1 MNPRLIIAIL
11 ISVVLCACGEVARTP
26 DAAADNGP
34 DAGKDAAPDQPKTG
48 KDASPDRSPDKGGDT
63 KSPDKGVDTKSPD
76 KGGDLKADQNVKD
89 LQLPDKTPAP
99 DMPPCGNGAINGGE
113 QCDGINLNS
122 KTCKS
127 QGYVSG
133 TLKCT
138 KSCTFDLSG
147 CTKCGNNTIDKGETC
162 DGTALGGA
170 TCGALKLTGGAYIGG
185 TLKCSAGCTL
195 DASGCTWVVGT
206 SASSNVDVNGIA
218 ADSAGNSVITGLFSG
233 SMAMGSTTMTAKGG
247 QDAFVARLGPDG
259 KYSYVVQAGGTKY
272 TRGLGV
278 DLDGKG
284 NAHVVGTIHGTATF
298 GSTTLTTKKLG
309 WDNIFVAKLDP
320 LGKFVWAVR
329 AGGTDGDQGTGIGVD
344 SAGNIFI
351 SGSLGSASADFG
363 SQTLIKSSGNPAYFA
378 ARLNSSGSFTW
389 AGQATSGGVND
400 SAAAL
405 DGSGNGLYTGKF
417 STSATFGST
426 TLTTPNST
434 SGIFVA
440 KLSPSGAYAWVAK
453 ANGTQTGSYVFPDDI
468 AVNSGGDSVVT
479 GYIQGSVTFGS
490 TSMSTTGSIRDLYVA
505 RLDKNGSFAWT
516 AQAKS
521 TDYTKG
527 LAVALDGSNNV
538 YVAGYLNGS
547 ATLGNTTVKT
557 KGSGDILVAKIY
569 STGKFAWAANAG
581 GTDADEGHGVAVDSS
596 GNLYVT
602 GSFNGTAT
610 FGSTS
615 LTAPSG
621 KKGLFVWKIA
631 NTGP

>member
-1 MNPRLIIAIL
+1 MTCFL
-11 ISVVLCACGEVARTP
+11 SH
-26 DAAADNGP
+26 
-34 DAGKDAAPDQPKTG
+34 
-48 KDASPDRSPDKGGDT
+48 
-63 KSPDKGVDTKSPD
+63 
-76 KGGDLKADQNVKD
+76 GGDLR
-89 LQLPDKTPAP
+89 AP
-99 DMPPCGNGAINGGE
+99 ERCP
-113 QCDGINLNS
+113 LL
-122 KTCKS
+122 
-127 QGYVSG
+127 SG
-133 TLKCT
+133 T
-138 KSCTFDLSG
+138 
-147 CTKCGNNTIDKGETC
+147 
-162 DGTALGGA
+162 
-170 TCGALKLTGGAYIGG
+170 
-185 TLKCSAGCTL
+185 
-195 DASGCTWVVGT
+195 VG
-206 SASSNVDVNGIA
+206 
-218 ADSAGNSVITGLFSG
+218 
-233 SMAMGSTTMTAKGG
+233 
-247 QDAFVARLGPDG
+247 P
-259 KYSYVVQAGGTKY
+259 
-272 TRGLGV
+272 
-278 DLDGKG
+278 
-284 NAHVVGTIHGTATF
+284 
-298 GSTTLTTKKLG
+298 
-309 WDNIFVAKLDP
+309 
-320 LGKFVWAVR
+320 
-329 AGGTDGDQGTGIGVD
+329 
-344 SAGNIFI
+344 I
-351 SGSLGSASADFG
+351 SGSLGE
-363 SQTLIKSSGNPAYFA
+363 
-378 ARLNSSGSFTW
+378 
-389 AGQATSGGVND
+389 ATSGGVND